1 MPLAFDILFVYCSL
15 YRVVHLG
22 FQKEG
27 ILLVIF
33 NISTATKINRGSLG
47 EHDFQTRHS
56 PCF

>member
-47 EHDFQTRHS
+47 EHDF
-56 PCF
+56 